1 MPVFYNT
8 TTTASAK
15 ATVPRFVTC
24 EKCGHGYGYL
34 VTRTGY
40 GFVYSHWG
48 LIDFGRPD
56 RVQGDADVELEK
68 KLRNAVEAV
77 PCPKCGWYQKH
88 MLARAREERFGW
100 ILWAGLAG
108 GFVGGGAVAGV
119 VGALEAVLA
128 RHHHAAGVLPLLGM
142 AKFLTFPAVMVAA
155 SLGGFFLRNYL
166 YAHYKP
172 NDADVEERKE
182 RGRERALSPKQYA
195 RVVPKGEAKGTNQ
208 KLRLEDLE

>member
-1 MPVFYNT
+1 MPVFYST
-8 TTTASAK
+8 ATTARAK
-15 ATVPRFVTC
+15 ATIPKFVTC

-48 LIDFGRPD
+48 FIHFGRPD

-108 GFVGGGAVAGV
+108 GFVGGGAVSAV
-119 VGALEAVLA
+119 CGAVEAVLA
-128 RHHHAAGVLPLLGM
+128 KHLHSSGLSALLGM
-142 AKFLTFPAVMVAA
+142 TKFLAFPAVMALA
-155 SLGGFFLRNYL
+155 SLGAFFLRNYL
-166 YAHYKP
+166 YAHYRP

-195 RVVPKGEAKGTNQ
+195 RLMTKEAKGTNQ
-208 KLRLEDLE
+208 KLRLEDFD